1 MIDFRYEKLF
11 SIRFNHN
18 NIEINETNYGFI
30 INIDSGTT
38 TPFTKTVNEVSE
50 SENNF
55 TLKEII
61 NKTTSLFKIN
71 SFVEEV
77 TENRKNNNEIL
88 IENHQILNESKITE
102 EKHMDLIKYRID
114 TKGCKIFNWPLF
126 DEETKPIFKN
136 LTNEKIKCDSRQTF
150 VEIKRFNST
159 AIQLDWSKL
168 NYTPF
173 CYISELIRGE
183 GEDSVSFGKIF

>member
-1 MIDFRYEKLF
+1 LIDFRYEKIF

-18 NIEINETNYGFI
+18 NIEVNETNHGFTT
-30 INIDSGTT
+30 NIDST
-38 TPFTKTVNEVSE
+38 TPFTEAVNEVSKN
-50 SENNF
+50 ENNF
-55 TLKEII
+55 TIKEII

-77 TENRKNNNEIL
+77 TGNQKNNNEIL
-88 IENHQILNESKITE
+88 IENHQILNESKIIE
-102 EKHMDLIKYRID
+102 EKRTDLIKYRID

-126 DEETKPIFKN
+126 DEEIKRVFKN
-136 LTNEKIKCDSRQTF
+136 LTNEKIKCDFYQSF

-159 AIQLDWSKL
+159 AIQLDWPKL
-168 NYTPF
+168 SYTPF

-183 GEDSVSFGKIF
+183 GENSMSFGKIF